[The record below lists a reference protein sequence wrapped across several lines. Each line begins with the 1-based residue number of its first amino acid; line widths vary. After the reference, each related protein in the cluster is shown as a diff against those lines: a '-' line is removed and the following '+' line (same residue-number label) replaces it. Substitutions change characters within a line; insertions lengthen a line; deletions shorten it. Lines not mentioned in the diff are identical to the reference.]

1 MGIIDEDDSLL
12 STTDEPPVTCTEY
25 TTSDLITDEEKTEPI
40 TQQSFTVTQI
50 TTYSTTERSIDI
62 TTPSTTE
69 QSIDITTHSTTEQ
82 SIDITTIKSQTTQH
96 SELKTDTTT
105 RQPSTDSHETRYT
118 TKQEFITAT
127 SKSEIDPT
135 DTPSKKKNGNDV
147 IVIMAILVSIA
158 CLGIAYVIVKT
169 IINKSGHNLHYVSY
183 E

>member
-50 TTYSTTERSIDI
+50 TTHSTTER
-62 TTPSTTE
+62 
-69 QSIDITTHSTTEQ
+69 SIDITTHSTTEQ